1 MRNVHSNV
9 EIVVAIDEINVAFYS
24 RKMSKKSLGCFFF
37 DEYGFENLL
46 NVE

>member
-1 MRNVHSNV
+1 MHSNV
-9 EIVVAIDEINVAFYS
+9 EILVAIDEINVEFYS
-24 RKMSKKSLGCFFF
+24 RKMPKKSLVFFL

>member
-9 EIVVAIDEINVAFYS
+9 EIVVATDEINVAFYS
-24 RKMSKKSLGCFFF
+24 RKMSKKSLGFFF

>member
-24 RKMSKKSLGCFFF
+24 RKMSKKSLGCFF

>member
-24 RKMSKKSLGCFFF
+24 RKMSKKSLVFFF
-37 DEYGFENLL
+37 DEYGFEKLL